1 MPNRVTV
8 WVAAGCL
15 VKLPDGRRLSPT
27 GGGRK
32 FQCPPEGVDIAWS
45 NYIQRRIDCGDLV
58 TEAPDWVAEFV
69 EKQAADKADQT
80 AREADE
86 AAKVADQAAK
96 DAAKPKTAAKP
107 APPAA
112 TSAQQN

>member
-32 FQCPPEGVDIAWS
+32 FQCPPEGVDIPRT
-45 NYIQRRIDCGDLV
+45 NYVQRRIDCGDLV
-58 TEAPDWVAEFV
+58 TEQPEWAKAL
-69 EKQAADKADQT
+69 AADLAAKA
-80 AREADE
+80 ADE
-86 AAKVADQAAK
+86 AAKRADQAAK
-96 DAAKPKTAAKP
+96 DAGKPGKSPQPP
-107 APPAA
+107 APQAA
-112 TSAQQN
+112 QN